1 MWTCPTCERDLLR
14 ENQWHIC
21 VKADLDSLF
30 AGKPKELEYIFDKI
44 LAEVVEWDGVIVS
57 NTQKCV
63 LFVHR
68 QTFLVIRP
76 MSKFLDL
83 QFYSKEELPG
93 PPFLKSKKVSKRFQN
108 HFRISRLE
116 ELSPVLIK
124 YLRDSYDFL

>member
-1 MWTCPTCERDLLR
+1 MWTCPTCERDLPR

-83 QFYSKEELPG
+83 QFYSKEELPC

-108 HFRISRLE
+108 HIRISRLE

>member
-1 MWTCPTCERDLLR
+1 MWTCPTCERDLPR

-44 LAEVVEWDGVIVS
+44 LAKVVEWDGVIVS

-83 QFYSKEELPG
+83 QFYSKEELPC
-93 PPFLKSKKVSKRFQN
+93 PPFSKSKKVSKRFQN
-108 HFRISRLE
+108 HIRISRLE

>member
-30 AGKPKELEYIFDKI
+30 AGKPKELEFIFDKI